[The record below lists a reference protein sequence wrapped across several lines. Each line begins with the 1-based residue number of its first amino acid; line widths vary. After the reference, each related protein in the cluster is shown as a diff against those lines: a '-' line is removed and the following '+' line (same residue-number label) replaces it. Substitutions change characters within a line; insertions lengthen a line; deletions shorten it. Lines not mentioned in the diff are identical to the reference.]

1 MGIIQ
6 LTQSRAIL
14 SLVIFTILILS
25 FQSAG
30 NLNNSDPVVAKM
42 ADANNV
48 ISKLKVSVRQVSSS
62 TSSSSSSSPPKLAI
76 AVTNTYSSPVTILS
90 WNSPLDPLALQL
102 GLVSFSAAAQAG
114 SDDDDYTPIQ
124 IPTIQIRRKMPPETD
139 ALVTIGAGQTKEQ
152 VLELRDPIVPLDKLR
167 GRVRVACAG
176 EWMSVWLLE
185 VDAVPKAS
193 LEKAGASDDAYRGPF
208 QSEAVDMEL

>member
-1 MGIIQ
+1 MGTVQ
-6 LTQSRAIL
+6 LTQRRAIL

-25 FQSAG
+25 FRSAG
-30 NLNNSDPVVAKM
+30 NLNNSDPVVVNM
-42 ADANNV
+42 ADASDV
-48 ISKLKVSVRQVSSS
+48 ISKLKVSVRQVNN

-76 AVTNTYSSPVTILS
+76 AVTNTYSSAVTILS

-102 GLVSFSAAAQAG
+102 GLVSFSAAQAG
-114 SDDDDYTPIQ
+114 SDDDYAPIQ

-167 GRVRVACAG
+167 GKVRVACAG
-176 EWMSVWLLE
+176 EWMGVWLSE
-185 VDAVPKAS
+185 ADAVPKAS
-193 LEKAGASDDAYRGPF
+193 LEKAGASDDALRGPF